1 MAKLLLSSAANFR
14 WRFIGWI
21 FLPGKPVGDTVLYF
35 GCRKKSED
43 YLYQDELESYLGDG
57 TLTKLHL
64 AFSRDQDHKVYVQHL
79 MKQNKEE
86 IWKLLEAG
94 GHIYVCG

>member
-1 MAKLLLSSAANFR
+1 M
-14 WRFIGWI
+14 
-21 FLPGKPVGDTVLYF
+21 GDTVLYF

-43 YLYQDELESYLGDG
+43 YIYQDELESYLADG

-64 AFSRDQDHKVYVQHL
+64 AFSRDQSHKVYVQHL
-79 MKQNKEE
+79 MKENKEE
-86 IWKLLEAG
+86 IWKMLEAG